1 MLLFRMDTQEWKEI
15 KKKAMRK
22 PTKQR
27 PSDNALTDKEL
38 IEKYGDASV
47 DFKEKI
53 RVIVKPE
60 SGWQSQRRKKK
71 KDK

>member
-1 MLLFRMDTQEWKEI
+1 
-15 KKKAMRK
+15 MRK
-22 PTKQR
+22 TKKQQ
-27 PSDNALTDKEL
+27 PSDNALTDEEL

-53 RVIVKPE
+53 RVIVNPE
-60 SGWQSQRRKKK
+60 SGWQTQGRKKKK